1 MDIAWWNTIVMHLL
15 TFLAEKQ
22 FRVCKD
28 CSPLGSENV
37 PNAVAADGDELLLA
51 ITNTPS

>member
-1 MDIAWWNTIVMHLL
+1 MDIEQWFTILIHLL

-22 FRVCKD
+22 LRVCKD

-37 PNAVAADGDELLLA
+37 PNAVAAAGDELLLA